1 MHWYRIGMANDT
13 TKHVTDVRT
22 LRAIVHPLRI
32 RLLTLL
38 RVDGPATATELARRT
53 GESSGATSYHL
64 RQLER
69 FGYVE
74 EDGPRSGRERR
85 WRASTRATSWD
96 PGDFAGDPEG
106 QAVSDALE
114 RRQVQRAV
122 AQFESWIDHRAAM
135 DPAWLNAATLSDDV
149 LRLTPS
155 QAKALTDDL
164 HAVLRRYRDSTPP
177 PQPDEAAELVAVY
190 LQLFPFEQL
199 EELER

>member
-1 MHWYRIGMANDT
+1 MPAES

-38 RVDGPATATELARRT
+38 RLDGPATATELARRT

-69 FGYVE
+69 FGYIE
-74 EDGPRSGRERR
+74 DDGPQSGRERR
-85 WRASTRATSWD
+85 WRSTSRTTSWD
-96 PGDFAGDPEG
+96 AGDFPADSEG
-106 QAVSDALE
+106 RAVSDALE

-122 AQFESWIDHRAAM
+122 DQFENWVLRRDRM
-135 DPAWLNAATLSDDV
+135 DPAWLHAATLGDDV

-155 QAKALTDDL
+155 QTRALVEEL
-164 HAVLRRYRDSTPP
+164 YAVLRRFRTDAPP
-177 PQPDEAAELVAVY
+177 AEAGESAELVAAY
-190 LQLFPFEQL
+190 LQVFPFAGI